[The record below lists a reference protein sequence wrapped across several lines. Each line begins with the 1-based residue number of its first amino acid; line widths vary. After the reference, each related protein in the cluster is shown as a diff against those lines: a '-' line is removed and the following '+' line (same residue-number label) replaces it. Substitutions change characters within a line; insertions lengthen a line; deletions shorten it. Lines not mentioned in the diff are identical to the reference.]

1 PPALYAQGSGYHSYR
16 DSFNTSEFI
25 FNMEYLF
32 HRGLKKPEIP
42 GRCAARLTLLHH
54 TQEHSA
60 SLHRQLH
67 VRVIIS

>member
-1 PPALYAQGSGYHSYR
+1 
-16 DSFNTSEFI
+16 
-25 FNMEYLF
+25 MEYLF
-32 HRGLKKPEIP
+32 RRGLKKPEIP